1 MQINQAIS
9 LLVYVTRDGIYS
21 FLLFRIL
28 IRRASLN
35 LTTTI
40 VTPRFENGVWS
51 LLLEIRYITF
61 LSPCLRNHARTRSTP
76 EWLTTS
82 RGEKSGDSRLTSSPR
97 NWSESWRKPV
107 VPVWKEITKF
117 CRWSPPPCILP
128 HPRPRLFFDQSHPT
142 SVTFRP
148 SVLEACL
155 IKQISS
161 PFDALPLKSN

>member
-9 LLVYVTRDGIYS
+9 LLIYVTRDGIYS

-61 LSPCLRNHARTRSTP
+61 LSPLSAKSRPDAINTRMIND
-76 EWLTTS
+76 ES
-82 RGEKSGDSRLTSSPR
+82 RGEKR
-97 NWSESWRKPV
+97 
-107 VPVWKEITKF
+107 
-117 CRWSPPPCILP
+117 
-128 HPRPRLFFDQSHPT
+128 
-142 SVTFRP
+142 
-148 SVLEACL
+148 
-155 IKQISS
+155 
-161 PFDALPLKSN
+161 

>member
-35 LTTTI
+35 LTTKSSRLASRMVFGVFSSRS
-40 VTPRFENGVWS
+40 VTS
-51 LLLEIRYITF
+51 LFSL
-61 LSPCLRNHARTRSTP
+61 PCLRNHARTRSTP

-82 RGEKSGDSRLTSSPR
+82 REEKSGDSRLTSSPR

-117 CRWSPPPCILP
+117 YRWSPPPCILP